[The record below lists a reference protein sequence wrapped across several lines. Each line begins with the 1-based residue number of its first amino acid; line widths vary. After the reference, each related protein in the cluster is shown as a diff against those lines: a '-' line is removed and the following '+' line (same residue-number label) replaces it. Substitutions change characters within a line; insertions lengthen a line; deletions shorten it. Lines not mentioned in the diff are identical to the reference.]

1 MTPLERQLAE
11 RLLLASQ
18 CLGRAA
24 ERDHLT
30 LFAMKVEEFC
40 DGLEELLGAINES
53 RT

>member
-18 CLGRAA
+18 ALGRAA
-24 ERDHLT
+24 ERNRLT
-30 LFAMKVEEFC
+30 EFAMKVEEFC
-40 DGLEELLGAINES
+40 DGLEALLGEINES